1 MNQGCTIN
9 ELAGVQEQVHRAQA
23 HIHKAQAQVLRE
35 QVQVCFHIDHVP
47 PMLDFM

>member
-1 MNQGCTIN
+1 MNQGC